1 MSGAG
6 SRGSE
11 GKSESS
17 ADSVDDASLVSL
29 DSVRG
34 ESLELSNIKH
44 SVRTPLNQ
52 IIGYTEMLEEEL
64 SDVDKSDLLPDL
76 RKIHTAG
83 GQLLALFNDGLA
95 SWKFE
100 TGKVDLDS
108 IRLEM
113 RTPLNLI
120 IGYSELCQEMA
131 EDENETQWIP
141 DLMKISGA
149 AHSLLNLVESTTF
162 PTILKNSRESVKEGG
177 ASDATLGSGNT
188 ALLARLEVSG
198 AGVVSSKVAGVI
210 LLVDDNA
217 MNRDMLF
224 RRVERQGH
232 EILEAE
238 CGEEAMKILKS
249 RKVDLVLLD
258 VLMPGI
264 SGYEVLQRIK
274 ADDKLKK
281 TAVIML
287 SALDE
292 IDIVVNCIQSGA
304 DDYVPK
310 PFNPVLLNAR
320 IAASLEKKR
329 LQDESEAYTENMR
342 IEREKSEALLL
353 NTLPKAIADR
363 LREEGTDTIADQIEN
378 ATVLFADIVGFTPI
392 AGSLNPK
399 KLVEFL
405 NDIFSGFD
413 WLADLHGVEKI
424 KTIGD
429 SYMAA
434 GGIPDPNPDH
444 ASSVADL
451 GLEMIKMIKTLGRSS
466 GFEFSIRVGICSGP
480 VVAGVIGRK
489 KFFYDL
495 WGDTVNVAS
504 RMESHGAVGRV
515 HVSESTY
522 QLLRDRYVFEPRG
535 PIEIKGKGEVS
546 TYFLVAKRTAGFDTT
561 LGPRR
566 VN

>member
-1 MSGAG
+1 M
-6 SRGSE
+6 
-11 GKSESS
+11 
-17 ADSVDDASLVSL
+17 
-29 DSVRG
+29 
-34 ESLELSNIKH
+34 
-44 SVRTPLNQ
+44 P
-52 IIGYTEMLEEEL
+52 
-64 SDVDKSDLLPDL
+64 
-76 RKIHTAG
+76 
-83 GQLLALFNDGLA
+83 
-95 SWKFE
+95 
-100 TGKVDLDS
+100 
-108 IRLEM
+108 
-113 RTPLNLI
+113 
-120 IGYSELCQEMA
+120 
-131 EDENETQWIP
+131 
-141 DLMKISGA
+141 GA
-149 AHSLLNLVESTTF
+149 ALLE
-162 PTILKNSRESVKEGG
+162 
-177 ASDATLGSGNT
+177 
-188 ALLARLEVSG
+188 
-198 AGVVSSKVAGVI
+198 
-210 LLVDDNA
+210 
-217 MNRDMLF
+217 
-224 RRVERQGH
+224 RRIH
-232 EILEAE
+232 
-238 CGEEAMKILKS
+238 
-249 RKVDLVLLD
+249 
-258 VLMPGI
+258 LMPGI

-274 ADDKLKK
+274 ADKKLRK

-292 IDIVVNCIQSGA
+292 IDIVVNCIQCGA
-304 DDYVPK
+304 DDYVPT

-363 LREEGTDTIADQIEN
+363 LREDGTDAIADQIDN

-392 AGSLNPK
+392 AGSLKPK
-399 KLVEFL
+399 KLVAFL

-413 WLADLHGVEKI
+413 WLAELHGVEKI

-466 GFEFSIRVGICSGP
+466 GFDFNIRVGICSGP
-480 VVAGVIGRK
+480 DVAGGIGRK

-522 QLLRDRYVFEPRG
+522 QLLRDKYVFEARG
-535 PIEIKGKGEVS
+535 AIEIKGKGEIS
-546 TYFLVAKRTAGFDTT
+546 TYFLGAKRAAGFDTT